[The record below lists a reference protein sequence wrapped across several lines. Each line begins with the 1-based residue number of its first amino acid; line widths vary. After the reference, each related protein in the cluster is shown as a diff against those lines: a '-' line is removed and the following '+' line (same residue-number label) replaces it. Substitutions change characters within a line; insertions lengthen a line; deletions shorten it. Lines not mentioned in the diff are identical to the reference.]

1 MAAAEPSEFNTTA
14 DSRAIRH
21 FGTRVAA
28 WIAQVIGARQWE
40 LPHPR
45 SRCSLDLSL
54 DKERCVEGNF
64 TGRSLTPDVIELR
77 RPITEIQREAMCRVE
92 IRIDIPED
100 LFDDGFTAA
109 AFAARVRE
117 FAVIELVR
125 VKRLHEHEA
134 ARMLGV
140 ERWEL
145 VEKME
150 RAGIVPTEK
159 EFDKIKGELGEAIAS
174 GKGRIG
180 KSRAPQRR

>member
-1 MAAAEPSEFNTTA
+1 M
-14 DSRAIRH
+14 
-21 FGTRVAA
+21 
-28 WIAQVIGARQWE
+28 E
-40 LPHPR
+40 LK
-45 SRCSLDLSL
+45 L
-54 DKERCVEGNF
+54 
-64 TGRSLTPDVIELR
+64 
-77 RPITEIQREAMCRVE
+77 
-92 IRIDIPED
+92 DIPEDIFDD
-100 LFDDGFTAA
+100 LFDDGFTAE

-145 VEKME
+145 IEKME

-174 GKGRIG
+174 SKGRIG
-180 KSRAPQRR
+180 KSRAP

>member
-1 MAAAEPSEFNTTA
+1 M
-14 DSRAIRH
+14 
-21 FGTRVAA
+21 
-28 WIAQVIGARQWE
+28 E
-40 LPHPR
+40 LK
-45 SRCSLDLSL
+45 L
-54 DKERCVEGNF
+54 
-64 TGRSLTPDVIELR
+64 
-77 RPITEIQREAMCRVE
+77 
-92 IRIDIPED
+92 DIPEE
-100 LFDDGFTAA
+100 LFDDGYTAE

-145 VEKME
+145 IEKME

-159 EFDKIKGELGEAIAS
+159 EFEKIKGELGEAIAS

-180 KSRAPQRR
+180 KSSAQ